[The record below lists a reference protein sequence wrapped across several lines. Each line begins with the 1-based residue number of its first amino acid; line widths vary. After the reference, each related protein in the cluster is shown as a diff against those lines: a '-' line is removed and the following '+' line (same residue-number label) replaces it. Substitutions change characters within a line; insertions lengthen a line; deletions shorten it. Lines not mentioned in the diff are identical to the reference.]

1 MNRPFIELL
10 ALQLE
15 TAIIVEVIMIEFIV
29 HNYNHNYSIVVVP
42 IV

>member
-1 MNRPFIELL
+1 MNQPFTELL

-29 HNYNHNYSIVVVP
+29 HNYNYNYR
-42 IV
+42 